1 MLTTKKTTTQ
11 SDPALEKKLK
21 NLKYYQNKAIDFSK
35 RNRLLKY
42 PGRATS
48 IEFDVS
54 FNECRQFF
62 GSIGELR
69 IDLPHKEILKQDN
82 DQEEL
87 FEQKDRKEPEV
98 VLPATNVIG
107 KKLIT
112 QLDKLRLQA
121 KNNFDSHGLHTLF
134 MAVGEI
140 KWKEELAGR
149 GSSEAISEWD
159 YSAPL
164 LLIPIEITKHKAPQ
178 KQTVIQLN
186 EELYDIQVNPVLNL
200 FIKQQLELKI
210 PASLPESF
218 TEFSW
223 EEVQSILKKYQ
234 KILKEDKG
242 LDCIT
247 TNKIRIGQYTFHGQQ
262 IYEDLT
268 RNEKAIVGHEFIS
281 SLCGDSQ
288 ITQSGEVIQVDDE
301 DNNIDDFLTEE
312 EDFTIL
318 DADESQWRA
327 IKSVVDGKH
336 MVIHGPPGT
345 GKSQTIANLI
355 ANLLARGKKVL
366 FVCEKKVAL
375 DVVYNRLKTKGADI
389 SDLCLPLFQYTADK
403 KFFAKSIIESRGR
416 IVRALRLNHGSSIN
430 QKLAERKERID
441 MLENYAQALLTV
453 VEPLNK
459 EVYWVHGE
467 LARVAPKVEEVVLPW
482 REKKHSDID
491 HALYQKIITIL
502 SELTTYSNAIF
513 DPHNHWANL
522 KQQTFSPDYSA
533 RLFAKLEELKKVVVS
548 FPKLEETVFGKP
560 QNIVEIEK
568 TLNLADTM
576 NIEEVLRNR
585 LIVADKINT
594 KNLKLELDKL
604 GTIKAIVSK
613 YQEIS
618 GESGKFKTPS
628 GWKQIKLEYELLDKS
643 FDNKTLIA
651 NKNNLSIIKAGIET
665 LRSAIKKNKHSKEL
679 MSFNCEALKRYKNL
693 FYTDPIVQKIKG
705 WDERISLYEVQNN
718 LKQIKAVYDRL
729 VEAQETLNEWAISL
743 DNLNKNSLW
752 ELEQRFATKYK
763 LFFRIFYSTYKKDI
777 SSVVNWCA
785 AHRPQSFQQ
794 CRQIVFAAADK
805 IRLHDKF
812 EKIMDEFIQKYGT
825 DDSIRNISTD
835 SLIDSVSKILN
846 YLEAANIDKLSNE
859 VKNLF
864 VSTEY
869 FDSFKYIIS
878 LLEEL
883 IEQKQLL
890 NAITGQELLT
900 ENTSIDDFLK
910 YVAKIASEAEKTTL
924 AYESASHFISQNQL
938 PKTIDGLSSDIESL
952 NDLKSLFDDLTAE
965 NFNEHTNFV
974 SIGDLTNGN
983 NTNAIELQ
991 QEQIKSVLP
1000 IVAEHSFLKT
1010 DFYKNLEALYSN
1022 IGVWEKWHEKYQQI
1036 KEELQHLMN
1045 NNKALSDL
1053 ELVKMPDFS
1062 DYINEMITD
1071 TDGLEKW
1078 MKYQRIIGQLEEC
1091 GMLWFIDDIKRY
1103 QINKVDFSDI
1113 FVWSFLNKVL
1123 DGVHQKNEALKNF
1136 NMVDYTRCISEFKR
1150 LEKEVFEVNQYR
1162 VLDKVYPKIRSA
1174 MNYGGQSER
1183 YLVQQS
1189 RLRRPRAPIRR
1200 IVSEHGAHI
1209 FNFKPCWLMSPLTL
1223 SSYIPFG
1230 SVKFDVVIFDE
1241 ASQMKIENAL
1251 GAIAR
1256 AKQVVIIGDEHQ
1268 LPPTSFFQDDGGLF
1282 DGDEDSDDIDYESIL
1297 DAAIPILPEAQ
1308 NNSLAYHYRSR
1319 HPNLIAFSNHH
1330 IYDDLLTIFP
1340 VPKDYEA
1347 VKFEFVE
1354 NGIYDAGQT
1363 RSNRIEAARVAEL
1376 CISHFE
1382 SSSTSLGVIAFSKAQ
1397 EEAIR
1402 DAITEKI
1409 SLGEKHSYLA
1419 DKFDETTDTRNK
1431 INEESSFFIRNLE
1444 SAQGD
1449 QRDTIILSVGYGP
1462 DTNGN
1467 VFNRFGPIN
1476 SKGGYRRLNVA
1487 VTRARDKIICVSSM
1501 KFYQMSPS
1509 EGTRGAVLLQKYLE
1523 YAEKGRGVLEA
1534 SKIIQQN
1541 NQEPDSDFEVS
1552 VQKELQRVGYTI
1564 HQQVGAAGFSI
1575 DLAVVNPDNQN
1586 EYLLGIECDGA
1597 AFHSSKSAR
1606 IRDRL
1611 RQEIL
1616 ERLGWKIYRIW
1627 SQHWILHRQEVLDDI
1642 VQYINRI

>member
-1 MLTTKKTTTQ
+1 MLTTTKTTAQ
-11 SDPALEKKLK
+11 SDPTLEKKLK

-42 PGRATS
+42 PNRATS

-54 FNECRQFF
+54 LDECQQFF
-62 GSIGELR
+62 GSIAELK
-69 IDLPHKEILKQDN
+69 IELPHKEILRQDD
-82 DQEEL
+82 DQEGL
-87 FEQKDRKEPEV
+87 FKEEKKEPEFI
-98 VLPATNVIG
+98 LPPTNIIG

-134 MAVGEI
+134 IAIGEI

-149 GSSEAISEWD
+149 GSSEAVSEYD

-164 LLIPIEITKHKAPQ
+164 LLIPVEITNHKSPH
-178 KQTVIQLN
+178 KKSIIQLN
-186 EELYDIQVNPVLNL
+186 DELYDIQINPVLNL

-210 PASLPESF
+210 PANLPESF
-218 TEFSW
+218 AEFSW

-268 RNEKAIVGHEFIS
+268 RNEKAIIGHEFIS

-288 ITQSGEVIQVDDE
+288 ITQSSELIEADDE
-301 DNNIDDFLTEE
+301 DNNIDEFLTEE

-366 FVCEKKVAL
+366 FVCEKQVAL
-375 DVVYNRLKTKGADI
+375 DVVYNRLKTKGADV
-389 SDLCLPLFQYTADK
+389 SDLCLPLFQYTSDK
-403 KFFAKSIIESRGR
+403 KFFAKSIVESRGK
-416 IVRALRLNHGSSIN
+416 IIRALRLNQRSSVN

-441 MLENYAQALLTV
+441 MLENYAQALLTI

-459 EVYWVHGE
+459 EVYWIHGE

-482 REKKHSDID
+482 REKNHNDID
-491 HALYQKIITIL
+491 HALYQKVITIL

-533 RLFAKLEELKKVVVS
+533 RLFAKLEELKKIVVS
-548 FPKLEETVFGKP
+548 FPKLEGTVFGKP

-568 TLNLADTM
+568 TLNLADTL

-585 LIVADKINT
+585 LIVTDKINA

-604 GTIKAIVSK
+604 GKIKAIVLK

-628 GWKQIKLEYELLDKS
+628 GWQQITLGYELLDKS

-651 NKNNLSIIKAGIET
+651 NKNNLSIIKARIET

-679 MSFNCEALKRYKNL
+679 LSFNCEALKRYKNL

-705 WDERISLYEVQNN
+705 WDERINLYEVQNN

-729 VEAQETLNEWAISL
+729 LEAQETLNEWAVSL
-743 DNLNKNSLW
+743 DNLNKNSIW

-785 AHRPQSFQQ
+785 AHRPQSFRQ

-805 IRLHDKF
+805 IRLQDKF
-812 EKIMDEFIQKYGT
+812 EKMMDEFIQKYGT
-825 DDSIRNISTD
+825 DDSIRNISID
-835 SLIDSVSKILN
+835 SLIDSVFKILS
-846 YLEAANIDKLSNE
+846 YLEAANIDKLNNE

-864 VSTEY
+864 ISTEY
-869 FDSFKYIIS
+869 FDSFKHIIS

-890 NAITGQELLT
+890 NAMTGQELLT
-900 ENTSIDDFLK
+900 ENTSIDDLLK
-910 YVAKIASEAEKTTL
+910 YVAKITSEAEKATL
-924 AYESASHFISQNQL
+924 AYENASHFISQNQL
-938 PKTIDGLSSDIESL
+938 PNTIAGLSSDIESL
-952 NDLKSLFDDLTAE
+952 NDLKSFSDDLTAE
-965 NFNEHTNFV
+965 NFDEHTNFV
-974 SIGDLTNGN
+974 NIGDLTNRN
-983 NTNAIELQ
+983 NANAIELQ

-1000 IVAEHSFLKT
+1000 IIAEHSFLKA
-1010 DFYKNLEALYSN
+1010 DFYKSLEVLYSN

-1036 KEELQHLMN
+1036 KEELQHLMD

-1062 DYINEMITD
+1062 DYINEMIID

-1078 MKYQRIIGQLEEC
+1078 MKYQRIRGQLEEY
-1091 GMLWFIDDIKRY
+1091 GMLWFVDDIRRY
-1103 QINKVDFSDI
+1103 QIDKIDFSDI

-1136 NMVDYTRCISEFKR
+1136 NMAGYTRCISEFKR

-1162 VLDKVYPKIRSA
+1162 VLDKVYPQIRSA
-1174 MNYGGQSER
+1174 MNRGGNSER
-1183 YLVQQS
+1183 VIVRESQKIKRHL
-1189 RLRRPRAPIRR
+1189 PIRKL
-1200 IVSEHGAHI
+1200 VMENAAHVLDY
-1209 FNFKPCWLMSPLTL
+1209 KPCWMMSPLTL

-1256 AKQVVIIGDEHQ
+1256 AKQVVVIGDEHQ
-1268 LPPTSFFQDDGGLF
+1268 LPPTSFFDVLL
-1282 DGDEDSDDIDYESIL
+1282 DEDEEEEMEEVGYESIL
-1297 DAAIPILPEAQ
+1297 QSAITILPGAETH
-1308 NNSLAYHYRSR
+1308 LLYHYRSK
-1319 HPNLIAFSNHH
+1319 HSDLIAFSNSY
-1330 IYDDLLTIFP
+1330 IYGNLIIFP
-1340 VPKDYEA
+1340 TPKDYEA

-1363 RSNRIEAARVAEL
+1363 RSNHIEALRVAEL
-1376 CISHFE
+1376 CVKHFE
-1382 SSSTSLGVIAFSKAQ
+1382 LNSTSLGVIAFSKAQ
-1397 EEAIR
+1397 EEVIR
-1402 DAITEKI
+1402 ESIAEKI
-1409 SLGEKHSYLA
+1409 KEFPHLA

-1444 SAQGD
+1444 SVQGD
-1449 QRDTIILSVGYGP
+1449 QRDVIILSVGYGP
-1462 DTNGN
+1462 DKNGN

-1509 EGTRGAVLLQKYLE
+1509 EGTRGAILLQKYLE
-1523 YAEKGRGVLEA
+1523 YAEKGRSVLEA
-1534 SKIIQQN
+1534 SKITQQN
-1541 NQEPDSDFEVS
+1541 NREPDSDFEVS

-1586 EYLLGIECDGA
+1586 EYVLGIECDGA

-1642 VQYINRI
+1642 VQYINRT

>member
-1 MLTTKKTTTQ
+1 MPTTNKTTTQ
-11 SDPALEKKLK
+11 SDPTLEKKLK

-42 PGRATS
+42 PNRATS

-54 FNECRQFF
+54 LGECQQLF
-62 GSIGELR
+62 GPIPELK
-69 IDLPHKEILKQDN
+69 IELPHKEILRQDDN
-82 DQEEL
+82 QENL
-87 FEQKDRKEPEV
+87 FEKDKKEPEFI
-98 VLPATNVIG
+98 LPPTNITG

-134 MAVGEI
+134 IAIGEI

-149 GSSEAISEWD
+149 GSSEAVSEWD

-164 LLIPIEITKHKAPQ
+164 LLIPVEITNHKSPQ
-178 KQTVIQLN
+178 KKSIIQLN
-186 EELYDIQVNPVLNL
+186 DELYDIQINPVLNL
-200 FIKQQLELKI
+200 FIKQQLELKL
-210 PASLPESF
+210 PSNLPESF
-218 TEFSW
+218 AEFSW

-234 KILKEDKG
+234 KIFKEDKG

-268 RNEKAIVGHEFIS
+268 RNEKAIIGHEFIS

-288 ITQSGEVIQVDDE
+288 ITQSSEVIQADDE
-301 DNNIDDFLTEE
+301 DDNIDDFLTEE

-318 DADESQWRA
+318 DADESQLRA
-327 IKSVVDGKH
+327 LKNVVDGKH

-375 DVVYNRLKTKGADI
+375 DVVYNRLKTKEADI
-389 SDLCLPLFQYTADK
+389 SDLCLPLFEYTADK

-416 IVRALRLNHGSSIN
+416 IIRALRLNQRSSIN

-459 EVYWVHGE
+459 EVYWIHGE
-467 LARVAPKVEEVVLPW
+467 LARVAPKVEEVVFPW
-482 REKKHSDID
+482 REKNHNDID

-502 SELTTYSNAIF
+502 SELTTYSNAMF

-548 FPKLEETVFGKP
+548 FPKLDGTIFGKP

-568 TLNLADTM
+568 TLNLADAL
-576 NIEEVLRNR
+576 NIEEVLENR
-585 LIVADKINT
+585 LIVTDKINA

-628 GWKQIKLEYELLDKS
+628 GWQQIKLEYELLDKS

-651 NKNNLSIIKAGIET
+651 NKNNLSIIKARIET
-665 LRSAIKKNKHSKEL
+665 LRSAIKKNRHSKEL
-679 MSFNCEALKRYKNL
+679 MGFNCEALKRYKNL

-705 WDERISLYEVQNN
+705 WDERINLYEVQNN
-718 LKQIKAVYDRL
+718 LKQIKAIYDRL
-729 VEAQETLNEWAISL
+729 LEAQETLNEWAVSL
-743 DNLNKNSLW
+743 DNLNKTSLW

-785 AHRPQSFQQ
+785 AHRPQNFRQ

-805 IRLHDKF
+805 IRLQDKF
-812 EKIMDEFIQKYGT
+812 EKMMDEFIQKYGT

-835 SLIDSVSKILN
+835 ALIDSVSKILS
-846 YLEAANIDKLSNE
+846 YLEAANIDKLNNE

-864 VSTEY
+864 TSTEY
-869 FDSFKYIIS
+869 FDSFKHIIS

-883 IEQKQLL
+883 LEQKQLL
-890 NAITGQELLT
+890 NTITGQELLT

-910 YVAKIASEAEKTTL
+910 YIAKITSEAEKATL
-924 AYESASHFISQNQL
+924 VYENASRFISQNQL
-938 PKTIDGLSSDIESL
+938 PNTIAELSSDTESL
-952 NDLKSLFDDLTAE
+952 NNLKFLSDNLMAE
-965 NFNEHTNFV
+965 NFDEHTNFV
-974 SIGDLTNGN
+974 NIEDLTSRN
-983 NTNAIELQ
+983 NANAIELQ
-991 QEQIKSVLP
+991 QEQIKAVFP
-1000 IVAEHSFLKT
+1000 IVAEHSFSKT

-1022 IGVWEKWHEKYQQI
+1022 IGVWEKWHEKYQQV
-1036 KEELQHLMN
+1036 KEELQRLMN
-1045 NNKALSDL
+1045 NDKALSDL

-1078 MKYQRIIGQLEEC
+1078 MKYQRIRGQLEEY
-1091 GMLWFIDDIKRY
+1091 GMLWFVDDIKKY
-1103 QINKVDFSDI
+1103 QIDKFDFSDI

-1123 DGVHQKNEALKNF
+1123 NDVHQKNEALKNF
-1136 NMVDYTRCISEFKR
+1136 NMADYTRCISEFKR

-1162 VLDKVYPKIRSA
+1162 VLDKVYPQIKSA
-1174 MNYGGQSER
+1174 MNRGGNSER
-1183 YLVQQS
+1183 VIVRESQKIKRHL
-1189 RLRRPRAPIRR
+1189 PIRKL
-1200 IVSEHGAHI
+1200 VMENAAHVLDY
-1209 FNFKPCWLMSPLTL
+1209 KPCWMMSPLTL

-1256 AKQVVIIGDEHQ
+1256 AKQVVVIGDEHQ
-1268 LPPTSFFQDDGGLF
+1268 LPPTSFFDVSL
-1282 DGDEDSDDIDYESIL
+1282 DEEDEEEMEEVGYESIL
-1297 DAAIPILPEAQ
+1297 QSAITILPGAEAH
-1308 NNSLAYHYRSR
+1308 LLYHYRSK
-1319 HPNLIAFSNHH
+1319 HSDLIAFSNSH
-1330 IYDDLLTIFP
+1330 IYGNLIIFP
-1340 VPKDYEA
+1340 TPKDYEA

-1354 NGIYDAGQT
+1354 NGIYDVGQT
-1363 RSNRIEAARVAEL
+1363 RSNRIEAIRVAEL
-1376 CISHFE
+1376 CVKHFE
-1382 SSSTSLGVIAFSKAQ
+1382 LNSTSLGVIAFSKAQ

-1402 DAITEKI
+1402 ESIAEKI
-1409 SLGEKHSYLA
+1409 KEFPHLA
-1419 DKFDETTDTRNK
+1419 DKFDETADTRNK

-1444 SAQGD
+1444 SVQGD
-1449 QRDTIILSVGYGP
+1449 QRDVIILSVGYGP
-1462 DTNGN
+1462 DKNGN

-1487 VTRARDKIICVSSM
+1487 ITRARDKVICVSSM

-1509 EGTRGAVLLQKYLE
+1509 EGTRGAILLQKYLE

-1534 SKIIQQN
+1534 SKITQQN
-1541 NQEPDSDFEVS
+1541 NKEPDSDFEVS

-1564 HQQVGAAGFSI
+1564 HQQVGASGFYI

-1586 EYLLGIECDGA
+1586 EYVLGIECDGA
-1597 AFHSSKSAR
+1597 AFHSSNSAR